1 MIQAQN
7 QTSQPTPQAS
17 GDRIT
22 TTFSPVTVTET
33 IGVTCLG
40 LLSLIL
46 TFALLRAMARNR
58 KLERKIDQT
67 QGKRLLDLPS
77 SDTV

>member
-1 MIQAQN
+1 MTQAQN
-7 QTSQPTPQAS
+7 HTSQPTPQAS

-33 IGVTCLG
+33 IGVTFLG

-58 KLERKIDQT
+58 KLERQ
-67 QGKRLLDLPS
+67 LA
-77 SDTV
+77 DT